1 MLARTRFI
9 RPSSMPAIEACPG
22 RPEMEAR
29 ACAVVPGLESL
40 TSHAAEQG
48 TLGHAVIADLLR
60 DAFAGDWSQ
69 AGVVLAAMESRTAGL
84 EPWCRDAVHNC
95 IRYACDLLRLLVQ
108 TFRVELLIEEHL
120 DGTGVGI
127 IRGGTADLILLCYDR
142 DGVLVRVVVVDWKC
156 GFLYQGEAADHL
168 QLATYAAMAWHRWR
182 PSQGVEA
189 HLAMGRRRE
198 FSSTFYDHEAVAL
211 VVHRVRA
218 AVTAASHRHPP
229 LRVSPK
235 ACQFCKALALC
246 RAAREHVMHAAE
258 EHALFGADQSERVR
272 LADDAAVAK
281 RFAQAAEELA
291 KLWRSQEAEQ
301 AQGVQP

>member
-9 RPSSMPAIEACPG
+9 RPSAMPGIEACPG
-22 RPEMEAR
+22 RPEAEAR
-29 ACAVVPGLESL
+29 ACALVPGLEAL
-40 TSHAAEQG
+40 TSHAADQG
-48 TLGHAVIADLLR
+48 NRGHLVIADLLR

-69 AGVVLAAMESRTAGL
+69 AARVLAMMDQRSADL
-84 EPWCRDAVHNC
+84 EPWCRDAVRQC
-95 IRYACDLLRLLVQ
+95 VGYACDLLRLLVQ
-108 TFRVELLIEEHL
+108 TFRVEILIEEHL
-120 DGTGVGI
+120 DGAPIGI

-142 DGVLVRVVVVDWKC
+142 AGVLVRVIVVDWKT

-168 QLATYAAMAWHRWR
+168 QLACYSAMSWHRWK
-182 PSQGVEA
+182 PTQGVEA

-211 VVHRVRA
+211 VGHRIRA
-218 AVTAASHRHPP
+218 AVNAANHRHPP
-229 LRVSPK
+229 MRVSPK

-258 EHALFGADQSERVR
+258 DHALFGTEQADRVR

-281 RFAQAAEELA
+281 RFTQAAEELA
-291 KLWRSQEAEQ
+291 KLWRAQEAEQ
-301 AQGVQP
+301 AQGAQS